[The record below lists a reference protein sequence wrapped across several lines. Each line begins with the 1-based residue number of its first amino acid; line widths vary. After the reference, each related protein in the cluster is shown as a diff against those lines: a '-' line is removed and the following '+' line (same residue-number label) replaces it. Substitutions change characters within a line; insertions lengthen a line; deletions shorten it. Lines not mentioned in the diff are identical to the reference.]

1 MNLPVPLTART
12 ALTVAVSLVAFGT
25 LHGAVGMAVH
35 LSALIVLGGLLILAA
50 VVLGAAV
57 LAQTVT
63 RAQTLTRAPSPADKW
78 SFDGQLTDP
87 RHASRW

>member
-12 ALTVAVSLVAFGT
+12 ALTVTVTLVAFGA

-57 LAQTVT
+57 LAQT
-63 RAQTLTRAPSPADKW
+63 LTRAPAPANTW
-78 SFDGQLTDP
+78 RFEGQFTDP